1 MFVVIFLVALVGGAG
16 YVVNESR
23 IGLNVQ
29 GISFYGKIALM
40 LDVAG
45 TFFMSAGWMFLVFTA
60 AEGDMKQ
67 MKIYKS

>member
-1 MFVVIFLVALVGGAG
+1 
-16 YVVNESR
+16 VNESR

-45 TFFMSAGWMFLVFTA
+45 TFFMSAGWMFLVFCSSRRGYEADENIQVLNLRA
-60 AEGDMKQ
+60 AK
-67 MKIYKS
+67 KRKAN